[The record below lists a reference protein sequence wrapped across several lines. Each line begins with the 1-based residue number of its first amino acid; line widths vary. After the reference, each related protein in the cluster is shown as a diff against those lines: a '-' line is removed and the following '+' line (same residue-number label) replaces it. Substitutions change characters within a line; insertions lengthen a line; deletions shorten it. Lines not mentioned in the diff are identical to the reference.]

1 MKYFL
6 NTSRIRDKQIKF
18 VKNQQSKFFEKQLG
32 FVEDYKVM
40 KYFDRV
46 YDKIDEQFCRNVKK
60 ID

>member
-46 YDKIDEQFCRNVKK
+46 YDRIDEQFCRNVKR

>member
-18 VKNQQSKFFEKQLG
+18 VKNQQKLFFEKQLG

-40 KYFDRV
+40 KYFDKV
-46 YDKIDEQFCRNVKK
+46 YDKIDEMFCRNVKR